1 MRLLL
6 PGNDAALS
14 LQMQT
19 PLNSAH
25 GSLLLERLDLTHNI
39 IETGGFWFIGFYG
52 GRIDACEKGENQTSY
67 LYSLKRVREFF
78 IRIAYSFHTSVEVF
92 SHRTKPK

>member
-1 MRLLL
+1 MHLLL

-25 GSLLLERLDLTHNI
+25 GSLLLERLDLTHT
-39 IETGGFWFIGFYG
+39 IEAGGFWFIGFYG

-67 LYSLKRVREFF
+67 LYSLKGVREFF
-78 IRIAYSFHTSVEVF
+78 IRIAY
-92 SHRTKPK
+92 